1 MRVRAVSL
9 LWQLWQQAAARWP
22 TLPHGLQLAEALARA
37 ANRSALLDPSGK
49 VRLAVVRLL
58 LGLAPQLGGSDL
70 REKEIA
76 TTQHMTAV
84 ARHRHLTA
92 APLGCGSLPAHRHAA
107 RAASFHA

>member
-1 MRVRAVSL
+1 MRVRAISL

-58 LGLAPQLGGSDL
+58 LGLAPQLGGCNL
-70 REKEIA
+70 GEKSCHDP
-76 TTQHMTAV
+76 HMTAA

-92 APLGCGSLPAHRHAA
+92 APLGCGSLPWNAQSLHA
-107 RAASFHA
+107 